1 MNLIGSK
8 KIETERLI
16 LRPTEEQ
23 DLKTLWKII
32 LIPEIRE
39 KYLICKIN
47 EDWEKEK
54 KWQYKKL
61 EQSLN
66 DDTFMWSIVL
76 KETNECIG
84 QISVQENGED
94 KTIRDLGWFIDP
106 KHQGKGLATEAATTI
121 IKYMFEEV
129 CINGI
134 ETGAAVSNPTS
145 WKILVKL
152 GFVNREE
159 YHTCNYPYGG
169 IEECCCYGMTAEE
182 YKNNNKRLNLKI

>member
-61 EQSLN
+61 R
-66 DDTFMWSIVL
+66 F
-76 KETNECIG
+76 
-84 QISVQENGED
+84 
-94 KTIRDLGWFIDP
+94 
-106 KHQGKGLATEAATTI
+106 
-121 IKYMFEEV
+121 Y
-129 CINGI
+129 
-134 ETGAAVSNPTS
+134 
-145 WKILVKL
+145 
-152 GFVNREE
+152 
-159 YHTCNYPYGG
+159 
-169 IEECCCYGMTAEE
+169 
-182 YKNNNKRLNLKI
+182 